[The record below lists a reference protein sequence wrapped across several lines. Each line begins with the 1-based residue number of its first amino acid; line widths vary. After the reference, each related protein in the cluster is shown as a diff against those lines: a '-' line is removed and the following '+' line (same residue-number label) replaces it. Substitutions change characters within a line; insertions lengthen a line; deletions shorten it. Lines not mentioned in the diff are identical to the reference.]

1 MPLFCN
7 KVKRLLIHKD
17 MNLLRKLF
25 IAVLVAGAVTG
36 CDNNDDYPTD
46 SIEGPWQLVYQEPPS
61 AAPYVITI
69 DAEGGAGSNTY
80 TIYNFDNSGS
90 VNPLGVQ
97 VLKSDTV
104 LNIITP
110 GYSGSGAVERNY
122 SAIHLNYAD
131 NNGIII
137 YAKFKRP

>member
-25 IAVLVAGAVTG
+25 IAVLVTGAVTG
-36 CDNNDDYPTD
+36 CGNDDYPTD
-46 SIEGPWQLVYQEPPS
+46 SIEGPWQLVYQELT
-61 AAPYVITI
+61 APYVITI
-69 DAEGGAGSNTY
+69 VAEGGAGSDTY

-90 VNPLGVQ
+90 DNPLGVQ

-104 LNIITP
+104 LTIISP
-110 GYSGSGAVERNY
+110 GYSGNGAVERNY
-122 SAIHLNYAD
+122 SAIHWNYTG
-131 NNGIII
+131 NNGII

>member
-1 MPLFCN
+1 MLLFCN

-25 IAVLVAGAVTG
+25 IAVLVTGAVTG
-36 CDNNDDYPTD
+36 CGNDDYPTD
-46 SIEGPWQLVYQEPPS
+46 SIEGPWQLVYQEPRT

-80 TIYNFDNSGS
+80 TIYNFDNNGS

-104 LNIITP
+104 LTIITP
-110 GYSGSGAVERNY
+110 GYSGNGAVERNY
-122 SAIHLNYAD
+122 SAIYWSYT
-131 NNGIII
+131 GSSGFVRS
-137 YAKFKRP
+137 KFKRP